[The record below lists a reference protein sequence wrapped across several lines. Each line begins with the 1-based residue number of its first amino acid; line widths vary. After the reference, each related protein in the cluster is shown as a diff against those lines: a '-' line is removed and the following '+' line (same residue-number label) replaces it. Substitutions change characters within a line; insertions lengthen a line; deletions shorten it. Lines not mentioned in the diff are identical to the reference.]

1 MRSYFLRGG
10 FTHACSGLIL
20 VAGLGSAGALAE
32 VSDGS
37 GVLEEIIVTATKRSV
52 NLKEI
57 PMTISVLGQ
66 EDIEIQGISDSQDIA
81 RRVPGL
87 IHSQAGKNLTPHFS
101 LRGIAV
107 SSNPELVNTPVST
120 YLDDFPV
127 TSSNSSTNPEP
138 NLYDVQRVEVLKGP
152 QGTLY
157 GSGTLGGIVRIV
169 TNKADPNA
177 FDYSLS
183 TDFGSTS
190 GSLRQRYNGMV
201 NIPLG
206 DSAAIRLVGYYRDE
220 EGWFSNTGTGV
231 DNADQLDEHGMR
243 ASLRWIASDKLTAT
257 FNAVYQKSEPED
269 LSLSVSPDRIGEGGT
284 FKPQFSNSE
293 FTAYNMTLEY
303 DLDFAELTSS
313 SNYFETDTVQENDLS
328 SILAATPFPF
338 PWGMIRDDKHE
349 NFIQEIRLVS
359 MNDSKLSWVVGAYH
373 SDRETDYGQD
383 HHTTDELVAA
393 RNLAGLWSTG
403 LADNVFIEASKRV
416 NSDVETAFFA
426 EVSYE
431 LSDTLKLTV
440 GARTG
445 EMEVKDVRHAI
456 GIEGISAMI
465 QTNLRWYLG
474 EVGAAPKLDTY
485 DLGEVFP
492 AGLRPYGE
500 LQPDGSYINQTWKVD
515 DDYTTYKASL
525 AWQPIEDINLYALA
539 AKGFRGPQI
548 NGSSTTNGGVSLLD
562 PDDLIIP
569 PNSEADNL
577 WNYEI
582 GLKARWFDGRLDTN
596 IAAYFIDWEDMQ
608 QQVSRT
614 SDAASLITNAG
625 QAETYGLEVEL
636 LALPTPKLELGLN
649 FAISEAEIKEMTD
662 AEAALTGFKLGESVD
677 LTSPDFS
684 ASAFVQY
691 TTPVFNGNELYLRTD
706 IQYVDGYMNKG
717 LFVPGS
723 PGVVDPGAEKSD
735 SYHNVNVSIGLN
747 SQKWTA
753 SLYGENV
760 LDNDDVIYVYPAVFL
775 ANRYGTLR
783 PRTWG
788 LRLTYRM

>member
-1 MRSYFLRGG
+1 MRKYTVRNVLVHLS
-10 FTHACSGLIL
+10 SGLMI
-20 VAGLGSAGALAE
+20 VAGLGSVNAVADESPGI
-32 VSDGS
+32 
-37 GVLEEIIVTATKRSV
+37 EEIVVTATKRTE

-66 EDIEIQGISDSQDIA
+66 EAIEIQGITNAQDIA

-107 SSNPELVNTPVST
+107 SSNPENVNTPVST
-120 YLDDFPV
+120 YLDDFPI

-138 NLYDVQRVEVLKGP
+138 NLYDVKRVEVLKGP

-157 GSGTLGGIVRIV
+157 GSGTLGGIVRVV
-169 TNKADPNA
+169 TNKPDPGA
-177 FDYSLS
+177 FDYSMS

-206 DSAAIRLVGYYRDE
+206 ENAAVRFVGYYRDE
-220 EGWFSNTGTGV
+220 EGWFENTGTGQK
-231 DNADQLDEHGMR
+231 DADQLDEEGLR
-243 ASLRWIASDKLTAT
+243 ASLRWLVNDNLTTT
-257 FNAVYQKSEPED
+257 FSAIYQKSEPED
-269 LSLSVSPDRIGEGGT
+269 VSLSVSRDNIGEGST
-284 FKPQFSNSE
+284 FKPQFSSTE
-293 FTAYNMTLEY
+293 FTALNLTIEY
-303 DLDFAELTSS
+303 DLGWAELTSS
-313 SNYFETDTVQENDLS
+313 TNAFDTDSVQENDLT

-338 PWGMIRDDKHE
+338 PWGMIRDDTHE

-359 MNDSKLSWVVGAYH
+359 TNDSKLSWVVGAYY
-373 SDRETDYGQD
+373 SDRETDFGQD

-393 RNLAGLWSTG
+393 RNLAGLWTTS

-416 NSDVETAFFA
+416 NSDIEKAIFA
-426 EVSYE
+426 EFNYD
-431 LSDTLKLTV
+431 LTDTLKLAV
-440 GARTG
+440 GARYG
-445 EMEVKDVRHAI
+445 EVEVKDVRHAI
-456 GIEGISAMI
+456 GVEGISAMI
-465 QTNLRWYLG
+465 QTNLRWFLG
-474 EVGAAPKLDTY
+474 EVGAAPQLPVY
-485 DLGEVFP
+485 DLNEVFP
-492 AGLRPYGE
+492 QGVRPYGE
-500 LQPDGSYINQTWKVD
+500 LLPDGTYINQTWAVD
-515 DDYTTYKASL
+515 DDYSTFKISL
-525 AWQPIEDINLYALA
+525 AWQASDDINVYALA

-569 PNSEADNL
+569 LNSEADTL
-577 WNYEI
+577 WNYEL
-582 GLKARWFDGRLDTN
+582 GLKARWFGGKLDTN
-596 IAAYFIDWEDMQ
+596 ISAYFIDWEDIQ

-649 FAISEAEIKEMTD
+649 FSIAEAEIKELTD
-662 AEAALTGFKLGESVD
+662 AEAALTGFQLGESVE

-684 ASAFVQY
+684 ASAFMQY
-691 TTPVFNGNELYLRTD
+691 TTPVFDGNEFYLRTD
-706 IQYVDGYMNKG
+706 IQHVDGYANKG
-717 LFVPGS
+717 RFVPGS
-723 PGVVDPGAEKSD
+723 PGVVDAAYEESD
-735 SYHNVNVSIGLN
+735 SYTNVNLSFGLQ
-747 SQKWTA
+747 SEKWTA

-760 LDNDDVIYVYPAVFL
+760 LDNDDIIYVYPAVFL
-775 ANRYGTLR
+775 TNRYGTLR